1 MNTTPR
7 GRPAKPQTANRLT
20 HDENII
26 EPIPDAE
33 DVVVTDPGFILELSI
48 GGELFKSSAPTVLE
62 ALENLERPQKI
73 ITKGT
78 ITVRHGSRKK
88 ELFFMPMAMKRIFY
102 PLARV
107 PMAKM
112 LGMNM

>member
-1 MNTTPR
+1 MTPPKKR
-7 GRPAKPQTANRLT
+7 GRPAKPQTAN
-20 HDENII
+20 HK
-26 EPIPDAE
+26 EPDVIAPTE
-33 DVVVTDPGFILELSI
+33 DVVVTDPGFVLELSI